1 MKIVSIKMEP
11 HHVFEPFSYYF
22 RVLVYQMVFTMFAFK
37 NVMPN
42 TYFLVNTFRGVN
54 GQVSPKEK

>member
-1 MKIVSIKMEP
+1 MFVS
-11 HHVFEPFSYYF
+11 
-22 RVLVYQMVFTMFAFK
+22 K
-37 NVMPN
+37 NAMPN